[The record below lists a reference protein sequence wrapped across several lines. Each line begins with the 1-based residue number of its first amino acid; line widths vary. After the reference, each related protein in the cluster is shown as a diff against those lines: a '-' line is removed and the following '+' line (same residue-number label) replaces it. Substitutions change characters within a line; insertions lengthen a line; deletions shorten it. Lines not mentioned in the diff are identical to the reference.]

1 MRYNRIVVGYHGCD
15 LDVATKILVDGDH
28 FEQSTNDYDW
38 LGKGTYFW
46 EYGADRAYRFAQDQ
60 AKRGKVE
67 TPAVIGAI
75 IQLGECFDL
84 LDTRYT
90 RDLAAFFV
98 EWSARERANG
108 FTLPVNSGRTPDKK
122 MRRLDCA
129 VVNRYLQ
136 TVEESGK
143 RYDSVRGCFIEGD
156 PVFETSGIHVESHI
170 QIAVRNPACIIGSFK
185 PR

>member
-15 LDVATKILVDGDH
+15 LSVATKILLDGDA

-46 EYGADRAYRFAQDQ
+46 EYGADRAYRFAEDQ
-60 AKRGKVE
+60 MPRGRIK
-67 TPAVIGAI
+67 TPAVLGAL

-84 LDTRYT
+84 LDTRFT
-90 RDLAAFFV
+90 KDLAAFYGQW
-98 EWSARERANG
+98 EAESRANG
-108 FTLPVNSGRTPDKK
+108 LALPVNSGKTPDKK

-129 VVNRYLQ
+129 VLNQYLKLA
-136 TVEESGK
+136 EEVGK
-143 RYDSVRGCFIEGD
+143 KYDTVRGCFIEGD

-170 QIAVRNPACIIGSFK
+170 QIAVRNPACIVGVFK